1 MPVTKKGVARNFGAY
16 NAPWVDANKR
26 SADGLFSSSQSPG
39 FVSMTVMNM
48 IGNINNVAGEAGTEN
63 LVYGN
68 RVKQMRAAVLA
79 RLEKTL
85 AQANAAKKK

>member
-1 MPVTKKGVARNFGAY
+1 
-16 NAPWVDANKR
+16 
-26 SADGLFSSSQSPG
+26 
-39 FVSMTVMNM
+39 MTVMNL

-85 AQANAAKKK
+85 AQANARKK

>member
-1 MPVTKKGVARNFGAY
+1 
-16 NAPWVDANKR
+16 
-26 SADGLFSSSQSPG
+26 
-39 FVSMTVMNM
+39 
-48 IGNINNVAGEAGTEN
+48 VAGEAGTEN

-85 AQANAAKKK
+85 AQANARKTK